1 MIVRTGSVERT
12 RELGQ
17 ALGGLA
23 KAGTVVIL
31 IGELGAGETT
41 FTQGLGEALGV
52 REPVTSPTFVV
63 AREHRGE
70 REDLVHVDAYRVHS
84 LHEWDD
90 LDLDYENG
98 VFVVEW
104 GDRVLVALPE
114 DHLEVR
120 FQLDDD
126 ARTLEF
132 TARGPASREL
142 LAAFEAAT

>member
-17 ALGGLA
+17 ALGELA

-31 IGELGAGETT
+31 IGELGAGKTT

-104 GDRVLVALPE
+104 GDRVRAALPE

-120 FQLDDD
+120 FAIDDD
-126 ARTLEF
+126 ERTLEF
-132 TARGPASREL
+132 TAQGPASGAL

>member
-17 ALGGLA
+17 VLGNLA

-31 IGELGAGETT
+31 IGELGAGKTT

-70 REDLVHVDAYRVHS
+70 RDDLVYVDAYRVHS
-84 LHEWDD
+84 LQEWDD
-90 LDLDYENG
+90 LDLDYEQG
-98 VFVVEW
+98 VLVVEW
-104 GDRVLVALPE
+104 GDRVLSALPE
-114 DHLEVR
+114 DRLEVE
-120 FQLDDD
+120 FAIADD

-132 TARGPASREL
+132 TARGPESGAL
-142 LAAFEAAT
+142 LAAFEAAA